1 MDDSKCSSLAK
12 YSTKT
17 HVNDRHPFVKE
28 NAVFA
33 RELSFM
39 QKHTFKAELE
49 SVYCHG
55 IEYFSKEYLR
65 NKIIEHY
72 RDCPLC

>member
-1 MDDSKCSSLAK
+1 MRC
-12 YSTKT
+12 
-17 HVNDRHPFVKE
+17 RHPFVKG
-28 NAVFA
+28 NPVFA

-39 QKHTFKAELE
+39 RKHAFKAELE

-65 NKIIEHY
+65 NKILEHY
-72 RDCPLC
+72 TDWPLC